1 MKKGEHES
9 EEEMQV
15 KKPVYGQQVVDLTH
29 MTIVYAPARALLV
42 F

>member
-1 MKKGEHES
+1 MEKGEHES

-15 KKPVYGQQVVDLTH
+15 KKIIYGQQVVELTH

-42 F
+42 S